1 MDMVRNSSGIILRYL
16 FIIFFLS
23 RFFSLPIAGRLYSV
37 CSICVS
43 LYIMV
48 RYVIQ
53 EMFVMRRTRIK
64 VDIITFIIVVFIFIQ
79 AVITVLQG
87 GSLYSVLAHMYPVLA
102 TTCFINMSISRH
114 PKELVKA
121 YTIYTFIIL
130 IANFLDMVLFSD
142 ISMEWGR
149 IVTKSFLIGGI
160 TGFGMQ
166 YSLVLMFLLLYKDMN
181 NNILS
186 NMLLLVSLAIII
198 VTTAIVKTATT
209 YICVVLNL
217 LILFV
222 PFGLKLLGKI
232 KSYIIYAVYALVW
245 ITIVISRR
253 FSVFQYVITEVFH
266 RNLTLTHRTEIWD
279 TAMREM
285 TGRWLMGYGAQNTG
299 NVIQID
305 IGLFSLHNQVFQ
317 LIYEGGIALIIIFS
331 VVFFVCTSRKKSR
344 YHDRRREKTRAIIM
358 SAIIVCLVNMLA
370 EAPGL
375 YEFFFLLV
383 FYSKSEYLVSMDS
396 YKREQLVLQ

>member
-1 MDMVRNSSGIILRYL
+1 MDKVRNSNGIILGYL
-16 FIIFFLS
+16 FVIFFLS

-48 RYVIQ
+48 QCVMH
-53 EMFVMRRTRIK
+53 EMFVIRGTRIK
-64 VDIITFIIVVFIFIQ
+64 VDVTTFVIAVFIFMQ
-79 AVITVLQG
+79 AVITILQG

-186 NMLLLVSLAIII
+186 NMLLFVSLAIII

-209 YICVVLNL
+209 YICVALNL
-217 LILFV
+217 LIIFV

-232 KSYIIYAVYALVW
+232 KSCIIYTGYA
-245 ITIVISRR
+245 IVIARR
-253 FSVFQYVITEVFH
+253 FSAFQYVITEVFH

-285 TGRWLMGYGAQNTG
+285 TGRWLMGYGAQRTG
-299 NVIQID
+299 DVIQID
-305 IGLFSLHNQVFQ
+305 IGSFSLHNQVFQ
-317 LIYEGGIALIIIFS
+317 LIYEGGIVLILIFS
-331 VVFFVCTSRKKSR
+331 VVFFVCTSRKYSR
-344 YHDRRREKTRAIIM
+344 YHDWRRERTRAIII
-358 SAIIVCLVNMLA
+358 SAIIVCLVNMLT

-383 FYSKSEYLVSMDS
+383 FYFKSEYLVSLDS